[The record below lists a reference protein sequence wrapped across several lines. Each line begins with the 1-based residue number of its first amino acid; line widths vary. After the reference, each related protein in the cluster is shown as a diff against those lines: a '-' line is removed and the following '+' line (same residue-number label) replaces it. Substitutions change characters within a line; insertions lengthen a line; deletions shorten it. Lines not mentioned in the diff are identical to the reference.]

1 MSNAGL
7 MLSKW
12 GRKLR
17 KDLLSPRNKKK
28 AELDIS
34 QRWNIVKG
42 DFVEVTQGPQKG
54 QRGKVL
60 AIIRKNSRAIIEGV
74 NMRPRTVINRLSGIP
89 GKTIIRPC
97 SIHYSNMML
106 IDPSDSKPTKIARRW
121 TADGTKVR
129 VSKRTGH
136 IIPKPDFSTFRRPR
150 TKALGQ
156 KDTPADEVVKVTFSE
171 YAMYLPYIYAR
182 ANIEGKSIEVI
193 NNDQK

>member
-74 NMRPRTVINRLSGIP
+74 NM
-89 GKTIIRPC
+89 
-97 SIHYSNMML
+97 
-106 IDPSDSKPTKIARRW
+106 
-121 TADGTKVR
+121 
-129 VSKRTGH
+129 VS
-136 IIPKPDFSTFRRPR
+136 
-150 TKALGQ
+150 
-156 KDTPADEVVKVTFSE
+156 
-171 YAMYLPYIYAR
+171 
-182 ANIEGKSIEVI
+182 
-193 NNDQK
+193 